1 MKQQEQYIETI
12 KSYYVASLRKLSEV
26 TEANQ
31 DAIDLMRQVSY
42 REGQLTGA
50 MMAAGY
56 GGMATCREI
65 EAIKRSVEN
74 E

>member
-1 MKQQEQYIETI
+1 MQTQQYIETV
-12 KSYYVASLRKLSEV
+12 KSYYVASLRKLS
-26 TEANQ
+26 EANQ

-65 EAIKRSVEN
+65 EAIKRSVKS
-74 E
+74 